1 MRGKSSPIAFD
12 ASVAEKEPGIYVAQA
27 TLDFDRTLWGSLYGS
42 GKFFARLGQHVV
54 NDLIHLQLKVVTRP
68 S

>member
-1 MRGKSSPIAFD
+1 MID
-12 ASVAEKEPGIYVAQA
+12 
-27 TLDFDRTLWGSLYGS
+27 LDRTQWGSIYGS

-54 NDLIHLQLKVVTRP
+54 NDLIHLHLKVTTIP